1 MAEERVWTPA
11 QQCAIDSRR
20 GDLLVSAAAG
30 SGKTAVLCERVI
42 RSLLDDGVRVSEML
56 VVTFMEAA
64 AEELKEKIA
73 KAIRAQMLKTPN
85 RRELS
90 DQLMLLPSAD
100 IGTIHGFCNR
110 IIAKN
115 TASLGLPSSV
125 HVIDAVE
132 SRVLAV
138 RVMEEVIENACE
150 NEDFVELSENLG
162 AKSVSMLA
170 EELLSVRHET
180 QNDLCG
186 IEIIRDFAEEYRN
199 LNEKT
204 WCESRYVK
212 ILLKK
217 AKDEL
222 SRVVRECD
230 ERISEEKS
238 EKKTELYS
246 KRAVCLEKLIT
257 ATADWNCFVKAVS
270 SAEYTECLEN
280 ATKKDAQEMKD
291 ITRCALPFSS
301 IKKLSEINA
310 RILTT
315 LYNTLCEFEEAFSE
329 EKRRI
334 SAVDFTDLERM
345 AYKLL
350 VDEKGEPT
358 EIAREISKK
367 YKQIYI
373 DEYQDT
379 NAVQD
384 AIFKAIS
391 SGNRFMVGDIK
402 QSIYGFRG
410 SEPMIF
416 ANYRDNFPDY
426 DPENITDGPHR
437 IFLSNNF
444 RCDRPIIN
452 FSNDIFAKLFR
463 NNSGKIAYMDEDQL
477 VFSKDKE
484 PKDSYDRVRI
494 LLAEKDPERKS
505 YAEAMTVCHE
515 IKKLLANGVSPSDI
529 AVIMRSPSKNIHVF
543 KEVFEK
549 EGVPVDGSSIKSI
562 FDVPEVLFVLALLN
576 CIDNPHRDIWFA
588 AALSANIFDITFND
602 LVEIAAL
609 DKEKGRSL
617 YDKFRQY
624 TEKTSFEKG
633 KKLLDWLKIAR
644 EKARGQSAYDTLCD
658 VCRDFAVYALASMNK
673 ESVEKTARCIDALKD
688 LALRYEKNSY
698 RGLGSFLSLVE
709 DVRSGKA
716 GDSIEPISG
725 EKKMGVQFTSIHSS
739 KGLEFEYCFVSCCEK
754 KKNTQDMRE
763 SVVFLS
769 SFGAAVMPK
778 DKGGRVKYSF
788 PIYDAIRERIYEDSI
803 DEEMRL
809 LYVAL
814 TRARK
819 RLYVT
824 AELDNIDKT
833 LEKADKIRTYC
844 SPYVFKKDT
853 PYILW
858 ILATFDTMSNDV
870 IVERSWVTPYRSWKN
885 DDISDVKIVGVSE
898 SEGNTLSE
906 APEHRDIEAES
917 ESAGAIELS
926 QIRERLEYS
935 YPYAHEQ
942 SLPSK
947 LAVSKLFPSVL
958 DTDALDL
965 VKSEMTFKDIPRFV
979 SASGKEEVTGA
990 MRGTATHVFMQ
1001 FCDFENAE
1009 KQGVEI
1015 ELARLVDKG
1024 FMDASGAE
1032 LVYID
1037 KLKKF
1042 FSSELYFEIKTAK
1055 NVWREKRFNIMLPAS
1070 EFTEKAELREAMSD
1084 TKLLVQGVFD
1094 CMIECADGT
1103 LKIIDYKTDAV
1114 SGNIEADEKMFRD
1127 RYTTQLSYY
1136 RRACEMMT
1144 QREVSKAS
1152 VYSFGLGR
1160 EIKIIP

>member
-1 MAEERVWTPA
+1 MKWTEK
-11 QQCAIDSRR
+11 QQDAIDSRR

-42 RSLLDDGVRVSEML
+42 RSILDDGVRVTEML

-64 AEELKEKIA
+64 AEELKAKIA
-73 KAIRAQMLKTPN
+73 KAIREQMIKTPG

-110 IIAKN
+110 VISQN
-115 TASLGLPSSV
+115 TALLGLPSSV

-132 SRVLAV
+132 SKVLASK
-138 RVMEEVIENACE
+138 VMEKVIENACDDA
-150 NEDFVELSENLG
+150 DFIEMSENLG
-162 AKSVSMLA
+162 VKSVSKLA
-170 EELLSVRHET
+170 EDILGVRSET
-180 QNDLCG
+180 QNDLRG
-186 IEIIRDFAEEYRN
+186 VDVIRDFANEYRD
-199 LNEKT
+199 LDEKT
-204 WCESRYVK
+204 WRESRYAK

-222 SRVVRECD
+222 SRVLRELD
-230 ERISEEKS
+230 ERLGDEKNA
-238 EKKTELYS
+238 KKIDLYT
-246 KRAVCLEKLIT
+246 KRADVLEKLVRST
-257 ATADWNCFVKAVS
+257 SDWTEFASAVS
-270 SAEYTECLEN
+270 SAEYAECLAN
-280 ATKKDAQEMKD
+280 ATKKDAQELKN
-291 ITRCALPFSS
+291 ITKCAIPFESV
-301 IKKLSEINA
+301 KRLADINA
-310 RILTT
+310 RTLDT
-315 LYNTLCEFEEAFSE
+315 LYRTLCEFERMFAD
-329 EKRRI
+329 EKKRLL
-334 SAVDFTDLERM
+334 AVDFTDLERM

-384 AIFKAIS
+384 AIFKAVS
-391 SGNRFMVGDIK
+391 TENRFMVGDIK

-410 SEPMIF
+410 SAPMIF
-416 ANYRDNFPDY
+416 ASYRDSFPDY
-426 DPENITDGPHR
+426 DSKNITDGPHR

-444 RCDRPIIN
+444 RCDRPIVN
-452 FSNDIFAKLFR
+452 FSNAVFASLFR
-463 NNSGKIAYMDEDQL
+463 NNSGRIAYLEADQL
-477 VFSKDKE
+477 EFTKNKGTHEDK
-484 PKDSYDRVRI
+484 VRI
-494 LLAEKDPERKS
+494 LLSEKDPERKS

-515 IKKLLANGVSPSDI
+515 IKKILASGVDPSEI

-562 FDVPEVLFVLALLN
+562 FDAPEVLFILALLN
-576 CIDNPHRDIWFA
+576 CIDNPHRDVWFA
-588 AALSANIFDITFND
+588 SALSANVFDISFND
-602 LVEIAAL
+602 LVEIATASR
-609 DKEKGRSL
+609 EKGLSL
-617 YDKFRQY
+617 YDKFRFY
-624 TEKTSFEKG
+624 TEENSFEKG
-633 KKLLDWLKIAR
+633 KRLLDWLSLAR

-658 VCRDFAVYALASMNK
+658 VCRDFAVYALASMDSENG
-673 ESVEKTARCIDALKD
+673 EKIASCIDALKD
-688 LALRYEKNSY
+688 LALRYEKNTY

-716 GDSIEPISG
+716 GDGIAPDGG
-725 EKKMGVQFTSIHSS
+725 EKKRGVQFTSVHSS

-754 KKNTQDMRE
+754 KINMQETRE
-763 SVVFLS
+763 SVIFLS
-769 SFGAAVMPK
+769 SFGAAVMPR

-788 PIYDAIRERIYEDSI
+788 PIYDAIKERIYEDAV

-814 TRARK
+814 TRARR

-824 AELDNIDKT
+824 AELDKIDKT
-833 LEKADKIRTYC
+833 LEKAEQMRLDC

-858 ILATFDTMSNDV
+858 VLSTYEKNPAEAGVYVS
-870 IVERSWVTPYRSWKN
+870 SVTPYRLWKTEN
-885 DDISDVKIVGVSE
+885 ISKVDIQG
-898 SEGNTLSE
+898 LSE
-906 APEHRDIEAES
+906 ETPEAVQDDS
-917 ESAGAIELS
+917 EHTEVKTSVEKVSAVELS
-926 QIRERLEYS
+926 EIRERLEYA
-935 YPYAHEQ
+935 YPYENER

-958 DTDALDL
+958 DVDSVDL
-965 VKSEMTFKDIPRFV
+965 VKSEMTFKDIPRFI
-979 SASGKEEVTGA
+979 SAGGKEEITGA

-1024 FMDASGAE
+1024 FMDASSADI
-1032 LVYID
+1032 VYID

-1042 FSSELYFEIKTAK
+1042 FSSELYAEIKTAK
-1055 NVWREKRFNIMLPAS
+1055 KLWREKRFSIMLPAG
-1070 EFTEKAELREAMSD
+1070 EFTEKSELKESLSE

-1094 CMIECADGT
+1094 CMIERADGT
-1103 LKIIDYKTDAV
+1103 LKLIDYKTDAV
-1114 SGNIEADEKMFRD
+1114 SGDFATDEQMFRD

-1136 RRACEMMT
+1136 TRACEMMGK
-1144 QREVSKAS
+1144 EIKEAS

-1160 EIKIIP
+1160 EVKII